1 MAGFY
6 RSNYTNR
13 EGETKTMVSTQ
24 FESLDARRCFPCV
37 DEPGR
42 KATFQCTLV
51 VKEELVALSNMPVL
65 EEKPAGN
72 GRKQV
77 KFETTPMMSTYLL
90 AFVVGEFDYIEGKT
104 ENGVLLRVYTPPGKQ
119 RLGDFALEVGLKALD
134 LFDKTFGEKFPL
146 PKMDMV
152 GIPEFAAGAMENWG
166 LITYREVDLLLDL
179 VNSSAD
185 QKMRVC
191 TVVVH
196 ELAHQWFGNLVT
208 MEWWSDLWLNG
219 KTPWNFG

>member
-6 RSNYTNR
+6 RSDYTAQD
-13 EGETKTMVSTQ
+13 GSKKIMISTQ
-24 FESLDARRCFPCV
+24 FEPLDARRCFPCV

-51 VKEELVALSNMPVL
+51 VNEDLVALSNMPVM
-65 EEKPAGN
+65 EEKSVGN

-104 ENGVLLRVYTPPGKQ
+104 ENGVVLRVYTPPGKQ
-119 RLGDFALEVGLKALD
+119 DHGNFALEIGLKALD
-134 LFDKTFGEKFPL
+134 LFDETFGEKFPL

-166 LITYREVDLLLDL
+166 LITYREAALLLDPD
-179 VNSSAD
+179 NASA
-185 QKMRVC
+185 QQTSRVC
-191 TVVVH
+191 NVVVH

-219 KTPWNFG
+219 KNGCNF